1 MLVFTIQLLF
11 IFLLSVVIS
20 IKSLFI
26 SNNPFILKNRTLIL
40 NQMIEVGQQYHEKF
54 MFTQAE
60 VNEFA
65 RITGDINPIHLDE
78 AYAAQTPF
86 KKPIMHGMLGAGLFL
101 SQQLDFKRPMFV
113 DVMYEAVITVKEV
126 NREKHTALF
135 TTEIIDKATG
145 KICTSGEA
153 QLMNKEKI

>member
-1 MLVFTIQLLF
+1 
-11 IFLLSVVIS
+11 
-20 IKSLFI
+20 
-26 SNNPFILKNRTLIL
+26 
-40 NQMIEVGQQYHEKF
+40 MIEVGQQHYEKF
-54 MFTQAE
+54 IFTQSE

-65 RITGDINPIHLDE
+65 RITGDTNPLHLDE
-78 AYAAQTPF
+78 AYAAETPF
-86 KKPIMHGMLGAGLFL
+86 KKPIMHGMLGAGLFSRVFGIKFPGQGTIYL

-113 DVMYEAVITVKEV
+113 DVIYEAVITVKEV

-135 TTEIIDKATG
+135 TTEIIDKVTG